1 MEGRRRTLAVL
12 LVLIMVG
19 TSFTSLASYAVGQEI
34 DSDRDGYSDKYERLM
49 GTNPDDPNDYPG
61 SNSTNGPDKPGG
73 PSIIESFQI
82 DVLPSSRIVHEDQPI
97 SVAVYVR
104 KDGDLVGQRL
114 VHMMVF
120 QASGQF
126 LDLVAAQKDVLDNGR
141 ASFQY
146 SHPTTG
152 VVYFVATMEDNG
164 ADLGEH
170 TTIASVVA
178 KKTNMRV
185 GFVNIAVY
193 QRYFATIGADFLH
206 LLPGMMAGL
215 TMNLYE
221 LRTSGL
227 SDDVVDKWVDRT
239 TPLPA
244 LDDIYAPASGTVH
257 LTGVGPGAFYVQ
269 QDVQCEGTSCSYVN
283 ILPSIGQY
291 SFHASGYQDSRFVS
305 DVAFVTVHD
314 PIYRDISIFDHYNLF
329 ETGQLQVSVKKVSSA
344 LDRDEFDRLMTEVD
358 GSMAGFAKA
367 HPDLMAPIVGH
378 ADFYFIYMK
387 HSEALVLKHGEMI
400 YNGTGFDTYTF
411 GVPGNYRVVV
421 VDGPIGCPDGIFS
434 DFGMVPSTAF
444 QQNIVVATDFLM
456 TTFPNKLSYFPA
468 EHVMLTTMF
477 TSGDKVVRD
486 MPVALYVDGK
496 YVDQSQIKPGEFV
509 VQHDL
514 GMMAQ
519 GGHTVTTF
527 PITSQDSKK
536 VLNAFNAQSFHEPWV
551 GNAGF
556 NVRGIGIYL
565 DLPGKA
571 VKGLPFSFRL
581 VALDAPMQPC
591 TGCAYKAWLVQGE
604 ETMQVASGSTDDAG
618 AAAVTFNFPDIYFDA
633 IRIDVTKDGSN
644 SSMVRSL
651 EPRAQLLTG
660 ITITN
665 KPLYQAGETVMLRFL
680 IWNQDQVAP
689 GTGDLDVRVRD
700 PEGRELSRQKLAL
713 DAFGSA
719 QLQVPLATDQREG
732 DYTVEAWVSGIEDP
746 IIESTFKVEAY
757 TTPTVEVVFENTK
770 DVVDQWTTN
779 FTVPYSV
786 KYMFGKEV
794 TEGGISWEAG
804 FIRKGYKNEH
814 TIIAGEAKVNGTWP
828 MKVKFDLTNMVL
840 PNDQVYVKIDFKD
853 RFGHNATGK
862 LLLGVT
868 EAKTLYNLDVV
879 LDKKEYNP
887 GDPVGIRVSLNKEDR
902 SLGKSTIKPMGGET
916 VVLSVQAPDGT
927 GHTSQVLIGQDG
939 NWTGTLAGLGVDAD
953 KFHRTGKLTN
963 ITLEADYQHLI
974 FTAKIVNIVFKTV
987 EPVLST
993 DKDGYA
999 AGQDAVIYVAIR
1011 DLVNNAFLSGPYSVK
1026 VHRDGD
1032 NINVLFSSIGT
1043 LDASSMSLVW
1053 KVPATLSTGKYV
1065 IEAVVGTTHLVK
1077 NVQVEDKTPSSL
1089 KVSSS
1094 ENTYR
1099 PGDRIE
1105 LRVDLAKPFTGRL
1118 YVDYMAQGRLHGMSL
1133 RFDQPTEIA
1142 VVDLTAGDWRS
1153 PIWASAYF
1161 VSSTGGIVT
1170 DSVKVDRAS
1179 VALKVKID
1187 TSKVEYQPGD
1197 IMTLT
1202 LEVTGADGILV
1213 QGAMMALSVIDAS
1226 IFDLASEFDDGAW
1239 MAAFGVPDGMDRGYG
1254 LVSDVMSG
1262 LDKPL
1267 GTYEKVAAFYGLGAY
1282 SQNLDTDR
1290 DGLSNYREW
1299 TLGTALVNP
1308 DTDGDGLPDGWE
1320 VAHNLDPRDP
1330 SDGLSD
1336 HDNDGMPNGWEYRHG
1351 LDPLDPSDAYSDT
1364 DRDGLTAFQDY
1375 QYRTDPNNWDTDGD
1389 GMPDG
1394 WEVKYGLNPMDSADA
1409 NVVNG
1414 DGITNLE
1421 KFWMQMMPGRPMDYK
1436 LNSTTDSDGD
1446 GMPDVWEARYGL
1458 DPFNPS
1464 DANLDTDMDGW
1475 TNVEE
1480 YVHGTDPNLPNTD
1493 GDCYEWDS
1501 LDPNPLWNDCPFE
1514 MGGTGGGQ
1522 GGGQGGGGQQGG
1534 GQGSGGTNGGGSGSG
1549 SGEGTGSNYSGG
1561 GNHGEGLPH
1570 IGDHGTGGNGMT
1582 NGTSGAGFG
1591 GWNGDLNGGTAPPP
1605 VVNPFIPHT
1614 ATSTEIESYHQRKW
1628 FTDTACWAPD
1638 LLMDNGVLRLSV
1650 LLPDNIGRWRIKAAA
1665 WTSDLRAGE
1674 TTIDVNSYKGLF
1686 VEAVVP
1692 DGIYQD
1698 DEVSFKARVYNL
1710 DNTPKDVKVILN
1722 AGDWLGAFG
1731 ENERTVRMGA
1741 NEVKEVP
1748 FFVKIN
1754 GMHEQQLRFGVSDGI
1769 TTDSVTAKTYI
1780 NPNGARK
1787 TQHFAGNVDSE
1798 VKMLVESF
1806 PEAID
1811 GSNNATL
1818 RMSAGYDGLF
1828 LQGAHMLAQYPY
1840 DCTEQ
1845 TMTKLLTN
1853 TLVWKYHMAKGDMDA
1868 TNKEYLTKTIY
1879 QSLNRLLTLQH
1890 SDGGWGWWVSD
1901 TSDAWMTSYVLFG
1914 YSVVKDQGF
1923 HVDGNSISGGW
1934 EFMLKTAS
1942 DDGNGGVMWAG
1953 TSWLRHKDDTMTAT
1967 VLYSMLA
1974 SGYPYNLSKVV
1985 QHLEASF
1992 ESGNMKDPYTVTLYG
2007 LAREDLGMNV
2017 SAVRAWLQDNMVD
2030 GDHWANGNSLGGK
2043 VETTGWATYFLVK
2056 TGTAPKDIRPT
2067 LAWISGQRTNGAWS
2081 TTSTTIAS
2089 LFAVT
2094 EVMRT
2099 AKQPKANVK
2108 VMIDGVV
2115 VKEFRGLNEA
2125 NFKAFNSEFDSLD
2138 ISKYMT
2144 PGKPNEVRIV
2154 KEGEGDLFYELTDV
2168 QYLRTN
2174 VKVTF
2179 QAGAQGRVGDLIDI
2193 WMEVRPDASKNV
2205 DLVGLTVGVP
2215 EAAGLELLNTRKVVS
2230 ESSGDGS
2237 VRYIHTFAARAQ
2249 GLYTLAP
2256 IVISY
2261 QLSAGEV
2268 PSGVIRNYF
2277 GPVQVLV
2284 KVPLSE
2290 LTKKPGL
2297 VEKDLKDLIN
2307 QTRDSVK
2314 DKVQGVRDDV
2324 QDKINET
2331 KKRIE
2336 NVTDINKPIIDKTK
2350 EKLNNKTGTII
2361 DDCPITKHSSG
2372 RSMDLKDS
2380 SDVTVE
2386 VDASKEEGKVTV
2398 VDFVPTE
2405 LEVIS
2410 IGNGGNYQ
2418 DGKITWQVSGGQETK
2433 LDYKVKAKEE
2443 FNGDL
2448 GKAVALGTES
2458 IAGVSNAARLVFTT
2472 KNFVVVRD
2480 VQSSAYAGDMVSVRL
2495 TVMTTGTALWYAA
2508 LEDYAPAGAV
2518 IDEDSVAANLN
2529 ENVLSYKVAGN
2540 MATFFIRKAANL
2552 TLTYN
2557 YVPSLVGTTIA
2568 PPARA
2573 YPMYDTANTTT
2584 SDSYALSV
2592 DYGPSQTEGGGGGS
2606 GGLHPP
2612 AKVFA
2617 GPRLSVTPGD
2627 IVVGEASPVE
2637 KRSTTVDAYVHNDGD
2652 LAVQATVTVYDL
2664 TQATNEK
2671 RLVGYQVALVEPGK
2685 STMVRFNWVPKA
2697 GDHSLI
2703 VEAQGSGDTV
2713 QATKVVTVKEESVSG
2728 GIGTVTAGS
2737 VANGPALF
2745 VILALCMVIAA
2756 GIAAAYG
2763 KNRADKERKALEEK
2777 AAKKVRK
2784 QG

>member
-1 MEGRRRTLAVL
+1 MAVL

-665 KPLYQAGETVMLRFL
+665 KPLYKAGETVMLRFL

-1026 VHRDGD
+1026 VQGRRQHQCP
-1032 NINVLFSSIGT
+1032 VLFDRHARCLLHEPCLEG
-1043 LDASSMSLVW
+1043 
-1053 KVPATLSTGKYV
+1053 
-1065 IEAVVGTTHLVK
+1065 
-1077 NVQVEDKTPSSL
+1077 
-1089 KVSSS
+1089 
-1094 ENTYR
+1094 
-1099 PGDRIE
+1099 PGDPFHGQVRHRGGRGHDPPGQECPGRGQDPE
-1105 LRVDLAKPFTGRL
+1105 LPQGLIVGEHLQARRQDR
-1118 YVDYMAQGRLHGMSL
+1118 AQGGPRQALHGPALCGLHGPGPPARHEPEVRPADRDRSGGPHGRRLEEPHLGLRLL
-1133 RFDQPTEIA
+1133 RFIH
-1142 VVDLTAGDWRS
+1142 
-1153 PIWASAYF
+1153 
-1161 VSSTGGIVT
+1161 
-1170 DSVKVDRAS
+1170 
-1179 VALKVKID
+1179 
-1187 TSKVEYQPGD
+1187 
-1197 IMTLT
+1197 
-1202 LEVTGADGILV
+1202 
-1213 QGAMMALSVIDAS
+1213 
-1226 IFDLASEFDDGAW
+1226 
-1239 MAAFGVPDGMDRGYG
+1239 RGYRDRQREG
-1254 LVSDVMSG
+1254 G
-1262 LDKPL
+1262 P
-1267 GTYEKVAAFYGLGAY
+1267 GLG
-1282 SQNLDTDR
+1282 
-1290 DGLSNYREW
+1290 
-1299 TLGTALVNP
+1299 
-1308 DTDGDGLPDGWE
+1308 
-1320 VAHNLDPRDP
+1320 
-1330 SDGLSD
+1330 
-1336 HDNDGMPNGWEYRHG
+1336 
-1351 LDPLDPSDAYSDT
+1351 
-1364 DRDGLTAFQDY
+1364 
-1375 QYRTDPNNWDTDGD
+1375 
-1389 GMPDG
+1389 
-1394 WEVKYGLNPMDSADA
+1394 
-1409 NVVNG
+1409 
-1414 DGITNLE
+1414 
-1421 KFWMQMMPGRPMDYK
+1421 
-1436 LNSTTDSDGD
+1436 
-1446 GMPDVWEARYGL
+1446 
-1458 DPFNPS
+1458 
-1464 DANLDTDMDGW
+1464 
-1475 TNVEE
+1475 
-1480 YVHGTDPNLPNTD
+1480 
-1493 GDCYEWDS
+1493 
-1501 LDPNPLWNDCPFE
+1501 
-1514 MGGTGGGQ
+1514 
-1522 GGGQGGGGQQGG
+1522 
-1534 GQGSGGTNGGGSGSG
+1534 
-1549 SGEGTGSNYSGG
+1549 
-1561 GNHGEGLPH
+1561 
-1570 IGDHGTGGNGMT
+1570 
-1582 NGTSGAGFG
+1582 
-1591 GWNGDLNGGTAPPP
+1591 
-1605 VVNPFIPHT
+1605 
-1614 ATSTEIESYHQRKW
+1614 
-1628 FTDTACWAPD
+1628 
-1638 LLMDNGVLRLSV
+1638 
-1650 LLPDNIGRWRIKAAA
+1650 
-1665 WTSDLRAGE
+1665 
-1674 TTIDVNSYKGLF
+1674 
-1686 VEAVVP
+1686 
-1692 DGIYQD
+1692 
-1698 DEVSFKARVYNL
+1698 
-1710 DNTPKDVKVILN
+1710 
-1722 AGDWLGAFG
+1722 
-1731 ENERTVRMGA
+1731 
-1741 NEVKEVP
+1741 
-1748 FFVKIN
+1748 
-1754 GMHEQQLRFGVSDGI
+1754 
-1769 TTDSVTAKTYI
+1769 
-1780 NPNGARK
+1780 
-1787 TQHFAGNVDSE
+1787 
-1798 VKMLVESF
+1798 
-1806 PEAID
+1806 
-1811 GSNNATL
+1811 
-1818 RMSAGYDGLF
+1818 
-1828 LQGAHMLAQYPY
+1828 
-1840 DCTEQ
+1840 
-1845 TMTKLLTN
+1845 
-1853 TLVWKYHMAKGDMDA
+1853 
-1868 TNKEYLTKTIY
+1868 
-1879 QSLNRLLTLQH
+1879 
-1890 SDGGWGWWVSD
+1890 
-1901 TSDAWMTSYVLFG
+1901 
-1914 YSVVKDQGF
+1914 
-1923 HVDGNSISGGW
+1923 
-1934 EFMLKTAS
+1934 
-1942 DDGNGGVMWAG
+1942 
-1953 TSWLRHKDDTMTAT
+1953 
-1967 VLYSMLA
+1967 
-1974 SGYPYNLSKVV
+1974 
-1985 QHLEASF
+1985 
-1992 ESGNMKDPYTVTLYG
+1992 
-2007 LAREDLGMNV
+2007 
-2017 SAVRAWLQDNMVD
+2017 
-2030 GDHWANGNSLGGK
+2030 
-2043 VETTGWATYFLVK
+2043 
-2056 TGTAPKDIRPT
+2056 
-2067 LAWISGQRTNGAWS
+2067 
-2081 TTSTTIAS
+2081 
-2089 LFAVT
+2089 
-2094 EVMRT
+2094 
-2099 AKQPKANVK
+2099 
-2108 VMIDGVV
+2108 
-2115 VKEFRGLNEA
+2115 
-2125 NFKAFNSEFDSLD
+2125 
-2138 ISKYMT
+2138 
-2144 PGKPNEVRIV
+2144 
-2154 KEGEGDLFYELTDV
+2154 
-2168 QYLRTN
+2168 
-2174 VKVTF
+2174 
-2179 QAGAQGRVGDLIDI
+2179 GAQGQDRHEQGRVPARGHHDTDPRGHGRGRDTRPGRHDGPVGHRRIHLRPRVG
-2193 WMEVRPDASKNV
+2193 VRRRR
-2205 DLVGLTVGVP
+2205 L
-2215 EAAGLELLNTRKVVS
+2215 
-2230 ESSGDGS
+2230 DG
-2237 VRYIHTFAARAQ
+2237 RLRGARRHGQ
-2249 GLYTLAP
+2249 GLRARVRCDERPGQAP
-2256 IVISY
+2256 RDLREGRGI
-2261 QLSAGEV
+2261 LR
-2268 PSGVIRNYF
+2268 PR
-2277 GPVQVLV
+2277 
-2284 KVPLSE
+2284 
-2290 LTKKPGL
+2290 GL
-2297 VEKDLKDLIN
+2297 F
-2307 QTRDSVK
+2307 
-2314 DKVQGVRDDV
+2314 
-2324 QDKINET
+2324 
-2331 KKRIE
+2331 
-2336 NVTDINKPIIDKTK
+2336 P
-2350 EKLNNKTGTII
+2350 
-2361 DDCPITKHSSG
+2361 
-2372 RSMDLKDS
+2372 
-2380 SDVTVE
+2380 
-2386 VDASKEEGKVTV
+2386 
-2398 VDFVPTE
+2398 
-2405 LEVIS
+2405 
-2410 IGNGGNYQ
+2410 
-2418 DGKITWQVSGGQETK
+2418 
-2433 LDYKVKAKEE
+2433 
-2443 FNGDL
+2443 
-2448 GKAVALGTES
+2448 
-2458 IAGVSNAARLVFTT
+2458 
-2472 KNFVVVRD
+2472 
-2480 VQSSAYAGDMVSVRL
+2480 
-2495 TVMTTGTALWYAA
+2495 
-2508 LEDYAPAGAV
+2508 
-2518 IDEDSVAANLN
+2518 
-2529 ENVLSYKVAGN
+2529 
-2540 MATFFIRKAANL
+2540 
-2552 TLTYN
+2552 
-2557 YVPSLVGTTIA
+2557 
-2568 PPARA
+2568 
-2573 YPMYDTANTTT
+2573 
-2584 SDSYALSV
+2584 
-2592 DYGPSQTEGGGGGS
+2592 
-2606 GGLHPP
+2606 
-2612 AKVFA
+2612 
-2617 GPRLSVTPGD
+2617 
-2627 IVVGEASPVE
+2627 
-2637 KRSTTVDAYVHNDGD
+2637 
-2652 LAVQATVTVYDL
+2652 
-2664 TQATNEK
+2664 
-2671 RLVGYQVALVEPGK
+2671 EPG
-2685 STMVRFNWVPKA
+2685 
-2697 GDHSLI
+2697 H
-2703 VEAQGSGDTV
+2703 
-2713 QATKVVTVKEESVSG
+2713 
-2728 GIGTVTAGS
+2728 
-2737 VANGPALF
+2737 GP
-2745 VILALCMVIAA
+2745 
-2756 GIAAAYG
+2756 
-2763 KNRADKERKALEEK
+2763 
-2777 AAKKVRK
+2777 
-2784 QG
+2784 